1 MEIIPAIDI
10 RGGRCVRLEQGDY
23 GRETVFSED
32 PATMASRWQDAGAR
46 RLHIVDLDG
55 AREGR
60 PVNQDTVRR
69 LLDTL
74 SIPTQIGGGIR
85 DLTTIESYLQAGVD
99 RIILGTAAIKEE
111 TLLREAL
118 ARYPDRIAVA
128 VDARASVV
136 VTEGWRETS
145 DTLAT
150 NLIEHLATIGVTCI
164 IYTDTLRDGT
174 LTGPNYPAI
183 TDLLS
188 RVSSL
193 PTAVSLICGGGL
205 SSLDDLHRLAALN
218 VPTVIVGK
226 ALYTGDID
234 FAQALAALAP

>member
-1 MEIIPAIDI
+1 MEIVPAIDI

-23 GRETVFSED
+23 DRETVFAED
-32 PATMASRWQDAGAR
+32 PAAMARRWQDAGAR
-46 RLHIVDLDG
+46 RLHVVDLDG

-60 PVNQDTVRR
+60 PVNQDAVRR
-69 LLDTL
+69 VLATL
-74 SIPTQIGGGIR
+74 SIPTQVGGGIR
-85 DLTTIESYLQAGVD
+85 DLATIENYLQAGAD
-99 RIILGTAAIKEE
+99 RIILGTAAIKEK

-128 VDARASVV
+128 VDARAGVV

-145 DTLAT
+145 DTLAAD
-150 NLIEHLATIGVTCI
+150 LVEQLADLGVNCI

-183 TDLLS
+183 TGLLS
-188 RVSSL
+188 HVSRL
-193 PTAVSLICGGGL
+193 PTSVSLICGGGL
-205 SSLDDLHRLAALN
+205 SSLDDLRRLADLN
-218 VPTVIVGK
+218 VPAVIVGK

-234 FAQALAALAP
+234 FAQALAALAS